1 MDANTLALINSLRN
15 KIRQLERKQ
24 REKLTESKE
33 TLEQEVNNYTEQLG
47 QQAKG
52 NRLLEEMI
60 AQIRQSLN
68 IQRILNTTAQQ
79 VKAFLNV
86 EQVLIYHYCG
96 SGQWEIRARGN
107 EQKVEENWN
116 KQISQLTQK
125 QATIA
130 HSSQESYCPSE
141 LIIPLEQG
149 NHELWGCIYAYEQNR
164 SRHWSSLEI
173 ELLER
178 LAAQIAIA
186 LQQAQLYQTCK
197 QSKTDSINLNQ
208 ELEKRVKERTA
219 QLEKAN
225 AQLQNELNERIKVD
239 NQLKATNEQLQA
251 VIDAVPGFIS
261 WIDSDLNYLGV
272 NQRLANTLNL
282 KPEAFVGRKIGFMNS
297 HQEFGNFIE
306 NFFHNKE
313 QTVSQKTIKT
323 NVNGTTN
330 YYLLVAQKYD
340 KKKLL
345 FRWELILLRIKN

>member
-1 MDANTLALINSLRN
+1 MGMHLTLD
-15 KIRQLERKQ
+15 
-24 REKLTESKE
+24 TEPIK
-33 TLEQEVNNYTEQLG
+33 
-47 QQAKG
+47 
-52 NRLLEEMI
+52 
-60 AQIRQSLN
+60 SLN
-68 IQRILNTTAQQ
+68 FVMN
-79 VKAFLNV
+79 
-86 EQVLIYHYCG
+86 
-96 SGQWEIRARGN
+96 
-107 EQKVEENWN
+107 
-116 KQISQLTQK
+116 LTQ
-125 QATIA
+125 
-130 HSSQESYCPSE
+130 SMLLLY
-141 LIIPLEQG
+141 LVIP
-149 NHELWGCIYAYEQNR
+149 ITA
-164 SRHWSSLEI
+164 I
-173 ELLER
+173 LER